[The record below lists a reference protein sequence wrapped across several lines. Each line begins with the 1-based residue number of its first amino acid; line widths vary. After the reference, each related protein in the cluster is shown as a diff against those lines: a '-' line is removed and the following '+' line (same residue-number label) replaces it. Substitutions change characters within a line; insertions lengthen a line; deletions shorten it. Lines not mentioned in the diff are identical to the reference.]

1 MAFALKKTEAI
12 LNRDNISLAQY
23 THARKDIALLLLQQ
37 LKLLRFIGVSV
48 STICLRIFLIDLF
61 IKKMSLPYWKRKC
74 SLVINWRKRGERFLL
89 NWISIDI
96 HISFRIFL
104 IDLFIK
110 KIFSPLLEEK
120 MFLKNS

>member
-1 MAFALKKTEAI
+1 MTYSKFAGQTYDAVWAMAFALKKTEAI

-61 IKKMSLPYWKRKC
+61 IKK
-74 SLVINWRKRGERFLL
+74 
-89 NWISIDI
+89 
-96 HISFRIFL
+96 
-104 IDLFIK
+104 
-110 KIFSPLLEEK
+110 IFSPLLEEK